1 MKNKLN
7 FFEAIS
13 LIAIITIAQIILDFP
28 EYLVDLTGTGTI
40 VNLIFL
46 AIITLIF
53 CFIVSNIFK
62 NFSNHDII
70 DISELVG
77 GNILKYIVGIIFLV
91 FLYISSISAILN
103 FLFLIRNI
111 FFQNTH
117 PLFILSIFIITLFL
131 VSLKGFY
138 SVKKLNTVIIPI
150 LILSVI
156 SLFFGDNGNF
166 NSNNLIPIFGY
177 NYKTTFQ
184 TGLANIFIFNFILV
198 YFFLMP
204 QLSKK
209 NDFKKIMFS
218 SFGINLGLLI
228 ISTISILLYYPTSI
242 THTLT
247 NINTMSTVLLVTRRI
262 QISSFL
268 SQTDSIFVF
277 IWTFA
282 ILSYI
287 SFLINSITY
296 ILNKFFKF
304 ENKSRLSFPVIL
316 IITGG
321 VLLVNKITQIE
332 FLESKILKYFSI
344 ILTFGICFVILILG
358 YLKNKKKG
366 LKNAKTVK

>member
-1 MKNKLN
+1 
-7 FFEAIS
+7 
-13 LIAIITIAQIILDFP
+13 
-28 EYLVDLTGTGTI
+28 
-40 VNLIFL
+40 
-46 AIITLIF
+46 
-53 CFIVSNIFK
+53 
-62 NFSNHDII
+62 
-70 DISELVG
+70 
-77 GNILKYIVGIIFLV
+77 
-91 FLYISSISAILN
+91 
-103 FLFLIRNI
+103 
-111 FFQNTH
+111 
-117 PLFILSIFIITLFL
+117 
-131 VSLKGFY
+131 
-138 SVKKLNTVIIPI
+138 
-150 LILSVI
+150 
-156 SLFFGDNGNF
+156 
-166 NSNNLIPIFGY
+166 
-177 NYKTTFQ
+177 
-184 TGLANIFIFNFILV
+184 
-198 YFFLMP
+198 
-204 QLSKK
+204 
-209 NDFKKIMFS
+209 MFS